1 MESYEHNYHNQ
12 DPVLENNVDGSSHV
26 VLTNQDSTENQL
38 RRRPHTGIQT
48 AQKLQAHSSHAHP
61 KSPKRIPKWL
71 WAVIAK
77 SLGIKTF
84 ATEKPYLSS
93 VLHLLTLASAI
104 RKFEANPFITLY
116 SKKPQ
121 TYNGWIAKFLF

>member
-1 MESYEHNYHNQ
+1 MESYEHNHHNQ
-12 DPVLENNVDGSSHV
+12 APVLENNVDGSSHV

-48 AQKLQAHSSHAHP
+48 AQKLQTHSSQANS
-61 KSPKRIPKWL
+61 KSPKRIPQWL
-71 WAVIAK
+71 WTVIAK

-104 RKFEANPFITLY
+104 RKFYPNNFNILY
-116 SKKPQ
+116 PK
-121 TYNGWIAKFLF
+121 

>member
-12 DPVLENNVDGSSHV
+12 DPVLENNFDGASHV
-26 VLTNQDSTENQL
+26 VLSNQVSTENQL
-38 RRRPHTGIQT
+38 RRRPHTGIQN
-48 AQKLQAHSSHAHP
+48 AQKLQTHSSQANA
-61 KSPKRIPKWL
+61 KSPKRIPQWL

-104 RKFEANPFITLY
+104 RKLY
-116 SKKPQ
+116 PNHFNIF
-121 TYNGWIAKFLF
+121 YPECNCWIAKFLF